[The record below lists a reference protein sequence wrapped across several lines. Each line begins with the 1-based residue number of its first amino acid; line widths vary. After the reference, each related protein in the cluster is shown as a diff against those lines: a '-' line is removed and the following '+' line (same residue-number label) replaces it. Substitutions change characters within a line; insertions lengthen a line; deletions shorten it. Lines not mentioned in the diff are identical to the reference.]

1 MKNWFGWDLL
11 VDGGR
16 GKMWMAVYVLL
27 VMGVL
32 KKCYTCRDGCMF
44 AGGVQCFERW
54 NGVDNSAHILRR
66 NR

>member
-32 KKCYTCRDGCMF
+32 KKCIHSKKEGKTY
-44 AGGVQCFERW
+44 AGFNLPKSCVMIRF
-54 NGVDNSAHILRR
+54 DF
-66 NR
+66 

>member
-27 VMGVL
+27 VMG
-32 KKCYTCRDGCMF
+32 Y
-44 AGGVQCFERW
+44 
-54 NGVDNSAHILRR
+54 
-66 NR
+66 

>member
-1 MKNWFGWDLL
+1 
-11 VDGGR
+11 
-16 GKMWMAVYVLL
+16 MWMAVYVLL

-54 NGVDNSAHILRR
+54 NGVDNSAQILRR